1 MNSFLTNGVLNVLI
15 FLYKED
21 NKIKVYLPREVIGL
35 LEEAMGG
42 VINLNNIGNPD
53 SPLILSYIAINGV
66 IDKNVLKELLLKN
79 NNLDFSIDE
88 LDDVVN
94 NSEFYVFDNYYCTD
108 RDLTELVDQGILS
121 IKKSFGKYKK
131 LDETLNLNVEFIYA
145 LKHELENYFTSI
157 NVNEVKQSY
166 CIGTIIFMICTN
178 AYNKDDFIYTCKRN
192 GLNLTNNQY
201 NNITN
206 IINKYRNDIP
216 MWTYN
221 GYTKN
226 EVNSMPKEKKV
237 GRNDPCPCGSGK
249 KYKKCCGK

>member
-1 MNSFLTNGVLNVLI
+1 NDLVVDLLSYNFKEFEMNSFLTNGVLNGLI

-108 RDLTELVDQGILS
+108 RDLTELVD
-121 IKKSFGKYKK
+121 
-131 LDETLNLNVEFIYA
+131 
-145 LKHELENYFTSI
+145 
-157 NVNEVKQSY
+157 
-166 CIGTIIFMICTN
+166 
-178 AYNKDDFIYTCKRN
+178 
-192 GLNLTNNQY
+192 
-201 NNITN
+201 
-206 IINKYRNDIP
+206 
-216 MWTYN
+216 
-221 GYTKN
+221 
-226 EVNSMPKEKKV
+226 
-237 GRNDPCPCGSGK
+237 
-249 KYKKCCGK
+249 